1 VRSVK
6 HLLGSRAAL
15 FAAVGIVAVGIAAAL
30 IVVSVVGSSDKKKA
44 GATPIPATRAAATPG
59 TTAPGSTTA
68 PAPGFKVSGGAAT
81 AKLFGGIPQTKNVL
95 GNPKAPVTMIEFA
108 DLQCPFC
115 RDYALNALPT
125 IVRDYVR
132 PGKVKLVFAG
142 IAFIGPDSET
152 ALRAT
157 YAAGLQNR
165 LWNFLDLLYRN
176 QGAENSGWV
185 TDPLLRAA
193 AQAIPGVDVG
203 TLLSARRTTE
213 VDNALL
219 ATQQQASSARVSS
232 TPSFFAGPTGGT
244 LNRINL
250 TSLGPSAFRPTLDAL
265 LK

>member
-1 VRSVK
+1 MRGFLRSRTGV
-6 HLLGSRAAL
+6 
-15 FAAVGIVAVGIAAAL
+15 FTAVAVAAVGIAAVL
-30 IVVSVVGSSDKKKA
+30 IVVSVVGSSDKKVN
-44 GATPIPATRAAATPG
+44 ATTIPSTTAPATPG

-68 PAPGFKVSGGAAT
+68 PNPGFTVSGGAET
-81 AKLFGGIPQTKNVL
+81 AKIFRGIPQKLNVL
-95 GNPKAPVTMIEFA
+95 GNPNAPVTMIEFA

-115 RDYALNALPT
+115 REFALEALPT

-157 YAAGLQNR
+157 YAAGLQSR

-176 QGAENSGWV
+176 QGPENSGWV
-185 TDPLLRAA
+185 TDALLRATA
-193 AQAIPGVDVG
+193 KAIPGVDVG
-203 TLLSARRTTE
+203 TLLSARQTAE

-219 ATQQQASSARVSS
+219 ATRQQASSARVTS
-232 TPSFFAGPTGGT
+232 TPSFFAGATGGT
-244 LNRINL
+244 LNRINV
-250 TSLGPSAFRPTLDAL
+250 TSLTPSAFRPALDAL

>member
-1 VRSVK
+1 VVRAF
-6 HLLGSRAAL
+6 LRSRTGVFTAVGA
-15 FAAVGIVAVGIAAAL
+15 AAVAIATAL
-30 IVVSVVGSSDKKKA
+30 IVISVVGSSDNKKA
-44 GATPIPATRAAATPG
+44 GATPIPATTAAATPG
-59 TTAPGSTTA
+59 TTAPGSTAA
-68 PAPGFKVSGGAAT
+68 PAPDFNVSGGAAT
-81 AKLFGGIPQTKNVL
+81 AKLFRGLPQVKNVL
-95 GNPKAPVTMIEFA
+95 GNPKAPVTMVEFA

-115 RDYALNALPT
+115 RDFALDALPS
-125 IVRDYVR
+125 IVRDYIR

-157 YAAGLQNR
+157 YAAGIQNH

-185 TDPLLRAA
+185 TEPLLRAA
-193 AQAIPGVDVG
+193 AQTIRGVDVG
-203 TLLSARRTTE
+203 TLLSARQSTE

-219 ATQQQASSARVSS
+219 ATQQQASSARVTS
-232 TPSFFAGPTGGT
+232 TPTFFAGPTGGT

-250 TSLGPSAFRPTLDAL
+250 TSLTPSAFSPTLDAL

>member
-1 VRSVK
+1 MVRAF
-6 HLLGSRAAL
+6 LRSRTGL
-15 FAAVGIVAVGIAAAL
+15 FTAVGAAAVAIATAL
-30 IVVSVVGSSDKKKA
+30 IIISVVGSSDKKKA
-44 GATPIPATRAAATPG
+44 GVTPIPSTTAAAAPE

-81 AKLFGGIPQTKNVL
+81 AKLFAGITQNKNVL
-95 GNPKAPVTMIEFA
+95 GNPKAPVTMVEFA

-115 RDYALNALPT
+115 RDYALAALPT
-125 IVRDYVR
+125 IIRDYVR

-157 YAAGLQNR
+157 YAAALQNR

-185 TDPLLRAA
+185 TDPLLRAV

-203 TLLSARRTTE
+203 TLLSARQSTE

-219 ATQQQASSARVSS
+219 ATQQQASNARVTS

-250 TSLGPSAFRPTLDAL
+250 TSLTPSAFRPTLDAL